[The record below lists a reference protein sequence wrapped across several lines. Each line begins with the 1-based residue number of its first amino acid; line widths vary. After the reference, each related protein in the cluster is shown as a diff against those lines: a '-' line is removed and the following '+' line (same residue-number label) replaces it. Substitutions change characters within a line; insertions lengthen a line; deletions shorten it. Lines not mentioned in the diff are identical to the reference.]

1 MTLEEREEN
10 LIKIK
15 DSGGIEH
22 TYDILQH
29 FPFSSE
35 TKRMGIIL
43 KEQETDQIMFYVKGA
58 EVVMESKISPEQRVS
73 MIESCEQLASDGLR
87 TLVISQKVLDP
98 LDYAVFE

>member
-1 MTLEEREEN
+1 MTLEEREETM
-10 LIKIK
+10 IKIK

-43 KEQETDQIMFYVKGA
+43 KE
-58 EVVMESKISPEQRVS
+58 
-73 MIESCEQLASDGLR
+73 
-87 TLVISQKVLDP
+87 
-98 LDYAVFE
+98 